1 MLRLSIYLLPILLRI
16 IRDLLQ
22 ECPVMKAWR
31 ILGRPWRLVIIER
44 LMSNPKTFREL
55 MESMPGISSRTLS
68 KALKE
73 LRKAGLVERVCDGK
87 RHYYALTDAGRD
99 LKPVIKALRA
109 WGEKWLREP
118 VSAEASQRSP

>member
-22 ECPVMKAWR
+22 ESPVMKAWR

-55 MESMPGISSRTLS
+55 MESMPGISSRKLS

-118 VSAEASQRSP
+118 VSAEAGQRSP

>member
-1 MLRLSIYLLPILLRI
+1 M
-16 IRDLLQ
+16 Q